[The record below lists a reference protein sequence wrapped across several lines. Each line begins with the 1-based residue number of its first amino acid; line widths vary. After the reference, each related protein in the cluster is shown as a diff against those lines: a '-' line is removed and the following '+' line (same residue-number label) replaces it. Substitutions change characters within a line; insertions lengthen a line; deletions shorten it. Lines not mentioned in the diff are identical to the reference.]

1 MSTGQPPPSGAT
13 SQGPASASR
22 GAFSGR
28 TAFIMAAIGSAVGL
42 GNIWRFP
49 YVAYSNGGGAFILP
63 YVIAL
68 VCAGIPL
75 LLLDYAVGHRW
86 RGSAPLSFRR
96 LHRLTE
102 PIGWWQVLICV
113 VIGVYYALILAWA
126 LRYFLFSFTKA
137 WGDDPGTFFM
147 ESFTRAVPADQA
159 SIGFDFVPGIAIP
172 LLLVWLAVIGC
183 LALGVQKGIAG
194 SSLLFIPLL
203 VVMFV
208 VLVVVALTL
217 PGATKGLDAL
227 FTPDWS
233 ALTNSSVWV
242 AAFGQIFFSLSVGF
256 GIMVTY
262 ASYVKKNADLTG
274 SGLVV
279 GFANSSFE
287 LLCGIGV
294 FAALG
299 FMAQAA
305 DKPVSEVAS
314 SGIGLAFIAF
324 PTIINQAPM
333 GTLIGVLFFGSLVFA
348 GFTSMISIVEVIIAA
363 VEDKFGTGRVAST
376 LLVGIPMALVSAL
389 LFPTTTGL
397 NLLDVTDAF
406 VNNFGIVG
414 AALVSAL
421 TLTAGFTALPTLRRH
436 LNKAGSF
443 KLGRGWQL
451 LVGAVAPVVLG
462 YTLIGEIQTRL
473 EKGYGGMP
481 SSFVGVWGWGMT
493 VGLVLLA
500 VVFSLAPWS
509 EKSNLH
515 TLDSDGDPIPGPV
528 LDPIVDRKRF
538 EDIRSRENL
547 DLASVADTHSR
558 TTLDLKEGSK

>member
-1 MSTGQPPPSGAT
+1 MSTTPPAAGTEPSA
-13 SQGPASASR
+13 ANR

-28 TAFIMAAIGSAVGL
+28 MAFIMAAIGSAVGL

-49 YVAYSNGGGAFILP
+49 YVAYSNGGGAFMLP

-68 VCAGIPL
+68 LCAGIPL
-75 LLLDYAVGHRW
+75 LFLDYAIGHRW
-86 RGSAPLSFRR
+86 RGSSPLSLRR

-102 PIGWWQVLICV
+102 PIGWWHVLISCV
-113 VIGVYYALILAWA
+113 IAVYYAVVLAWA
-126 LRYFLFSFTKA
+126 IRYFFYSFSKA

-147 ESFTRAVPADQA
+147 TTFVQSIPAEQA
-159 SIGFDFVPGIAIP
+159 HVAFHFVPGIVVP
-172 LLLVWLAVIGC
+172 LVAVWVACIGA

-194 SSLLFIPLL
+194 TSIVFIPLL
-203 VVMFV
+203 VVMFLT
-208 VLVVVALTL
+208 LVVVSLTL
-217 PGATKGLDAL
+217 PGAMNGLDAL

-233 ALTNSSVWV
+233 ALTNSGVWV

-262 ASYVKKNADLTG
+262 ASYVKKNADMTG

-299 FMAQAA
+299 FMAQNAG
-305 DKPVSEVAS
+305 KPVSEVAS

-348 GFTSMISIVEVIIAA
+348 GFTSMISIIEVIIAA
-363 VEDKFGTGRVAST
+363 FEDKFGTGRVAST
-376 LLVGIPMALVSAL
+376 MMVGIPLALISML

-414 AALVSAL
+414 ASMVCAL

-436 LNKAGSF
+436 LNKSGSF
-443 KLGRGWQL
+443 KVGRGWQL
-451 LVGAVAPVVLG
+451 LVGAVAPVILG

-473 EKGYGGMP
+473 TEGYGGMP
-481 SSFVGVWGWGMT
+481 KTFVWIWGFGVTIGCI
-493 VGLVLLA
+493 VLAFLL
-500 VVFSLAPWS
+500 SMLPWS
-509 EKSNLH
+509 TRSNLGS
-515 TLDSDGDPIPGPV
+515 LDSDGDPIPGPV
-528 LDPIVDRKRF
+528 LDPIVDRHR
-538 EDIRSRENL
+538 L
-547 DLASVADTHSR
+547 DDMRAQQNIVTGSVADTHAR
-558 TTLDLKEGSK
+558 TTIDLREVQR